1 MDCVRYNV
9 YVHSKKNMKYESIE
23 GFPPS
28 LRCAQPTELKMAIYN
43 SETAMQIQAI
53 LSTFQIKTERRK

>member
-28 LRCAQPTELKMAIYN
+28 LSAQPTELKMAIYN